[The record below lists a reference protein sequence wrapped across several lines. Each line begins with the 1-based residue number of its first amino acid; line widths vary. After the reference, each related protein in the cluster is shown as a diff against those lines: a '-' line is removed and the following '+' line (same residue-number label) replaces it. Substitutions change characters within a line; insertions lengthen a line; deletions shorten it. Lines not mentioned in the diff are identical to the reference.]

1 MTENHDPGRVAVVD
15 LDAGSCRATVDAITA
30 AGGRAIAVGAD
41 VSDDKQVEA
50 AVDTIAADWDRP
62 PC

>member
-15 LDAGSCRATVDAITA
+15 LDAGS
-30 AGGRAIAVGAD
+30 G
-41 VSDDKQVEA
+41 QVEA